1 MWPLSLLNKMK
12 NRILYL
18 DVLRSFA
25 MIMVIL
31 LHSISD
37 YIVRPELYGTVS
49 WYANLC
55 INAISRTGVPVFFM
69 VSGMLMLSSDG
80 TRDIKKFYKKSLIRI
95 GIPLLLWNVIYF
107 IYKCAMGYI
116 SFDIVSLFRYII
128 NNGTE
133 YHLWYLYTLI
143 GIYLIAPFLKRIV
156 DSCNTKEQ
164 IWLLFLMLLC
174 TSIRPFV
181 NQLTQQYVYLFEPL
195 FNGYIA
201 FFFMG
206 YILSNIKINRR
217 ILFSFSIIGLVGF
230 VISVVFH
237 HINSSKV
244 YIDLIFN
251 SGYSLCHCALAASVF
266 VIIRY
271 VFEKLTFF
279 SGVASF
285 LSKYSF
291 GVYLVHVLII
301 DLVLNYLMIDA
312 SPIVSSM
319 YIFAVAILLSLAVS
333 FLLGKVK
340 YLKKAIGL

>member
-1 MWPLSLLNKMK
+1 MK

-25 MIMVIL
+25 MIMVLL

-55 INAISRTGVPVFFM
+55 INAFARTGVPIFFM
-69 VSGMLMLSSDG
+69 VSGMLMLSSDN
-80 TRDIKKFYKKSLIRI
+80 TKDIKKFYKKSLIRI

-107 IYKCAMGYI
+107 IYKCTMGYI
-116 SFDIVSLFRYII
+116 AFDIVLLFRCII

-133 YHLWYLYTLI
+133 YHLWYLYTLT
-143 GIYLIAPFLKRIV
+143 GIYLLAPFFKKIV
-156 DSCNTKEQ
+156 DSCSTKEQ

-181 NQLTQQYVYLFEPL
+181 NQITQQYIYLFEPL

-217 ILFSFSIIGLVGF
+217 ILFSFSVIGLIGF
-230 VISVVFH
+230 VFSVVFH
-237 HINSSKV
+237 HIYSSRES
-244 YIDLIFN
+244 IDLIFN
-251 SGYSLCHCALAASVF
+251 YGYSLCHCALAASVF
-266 VIIRY
+266 VVIRY
-271 VFEKLTFF
+271 VFEKLTLF

-301 DLVLNYLMIDA
+301 DLVLKYLMIDA

-319 YIFAVAILLSLAVS
+319 YIFAFAILLSLAVS
-333 FLLGKVK
+333 FILGKVK